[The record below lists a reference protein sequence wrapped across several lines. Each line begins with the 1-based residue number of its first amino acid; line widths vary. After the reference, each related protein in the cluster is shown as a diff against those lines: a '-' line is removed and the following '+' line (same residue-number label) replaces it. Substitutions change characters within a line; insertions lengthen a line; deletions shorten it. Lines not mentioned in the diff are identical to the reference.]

1 MDDQFYMRKAIE
13 IALEARKNGNQPFGA
28 ILVQQNK
35 IVMTGE
41 NKTNHFND
49 PTYHA
54 EIGLISKYCSENQ
67 VSDLSQYTLYSSCE
81 PCVMCSGAMVWSSLG
96 KLVYS
101 VSYEQFAKISGSN
114 IMISC
119 NEIFQK
125 SPNQPKVAA
134 NILNKEGLKVFEGYK
149 F

>member
-13 IALEARKNGNQPFGA
+13 VALEARKNGNQPFGA
-28 ILVQQNK
+28 ILVKQDK

-41 NKTNHFND
+41 NKINNDND

-54 EIGLISKYCSENQ
+54 EIGLISKYCFENKI
-67 VSDLSQYTLYSSCE
+67 SDLTEYTLYSSCE
-81 PCVMCSGAMVWSSLG
+81 PCVMCSGAMVWSSVG
-96 KLVYS
+96 RLVYS

-119 NEIFQK
+119 NEVFEK
-125 SPNQPKVAA
+125 SPNQPKVVA
-134 NILNKEGLKVFEGYK
+134 NIINEEGLKVFEGFK